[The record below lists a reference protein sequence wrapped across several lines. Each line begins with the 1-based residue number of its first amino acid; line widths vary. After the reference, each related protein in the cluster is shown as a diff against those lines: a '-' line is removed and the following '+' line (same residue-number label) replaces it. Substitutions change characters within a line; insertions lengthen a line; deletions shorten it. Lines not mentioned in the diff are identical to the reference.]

1 MEKQQEQQGEVQVPV
16 QVQEQESE
24 SSSLKAKLQA
34 QEDELTKLR
43 QLNELLLEQMNKK
56 GKKKGLPKS
65 LTGAGEGGSGEQ
77 EYEGFEV
84 KKVPIK
90 HELTQEVI
98 DFEYVV
104 TIKDQQLIA
113 YLRNFVVRRVP
124 RAVQPMSPD
133 TELTLN

>member
-1 MEKQQEQQGEVQVPV
+1 MEKQQEQQGEVQVP
-16 QVQEQESE
+16 VQEQESE

-65 LTGAGEGGSGEQ
+65 LTGAGEAGSGEQ

-113 YLRNFVVRRVP
+113 YLRNFVVRRA
-124 RAVQPMSPD
+124 RAVQSPRP
-133 TELTLN
+133 